1 MAYAPPERADRLTP
15 FKHFE
20 KTRDAI
26 VAMDELA
33 ECSGRK
39 WKRQMLLEH
48 GQEGS
53 RLLGFA
59 VGVHRRLLDQ
69 RVEPMRTRRP

>member
-26 VAMDELA
+26 GGLWM
-33 ECSGRK
+33 S
-39 WKRQMLLEH
+39 W
-48 GQEGS
+48 
-53 RLLGFA
+53 LGVRDGIRNYLTTA
-59 VGVHRRLLDQ
+59 A
-69 RVEPMRTRRP
+69 